1 MDGET
6 EWPCCFA
13 GVLSPEESIDVPL
26 QDGGSEVGSCGK
38 GTDLRYGGR
47 GAVDGLELVGGVTGD
62 GVRTVL
68 LSFKATVKLIQVVG
82 QA

>member
-1 MDGET
+1 MT
-6 EWPCCFA
+6 VWPGCFA
-13 GVLSPEESIDVPL
+13 GVLSPKESADFPL
-26 QDGGSEVGSCGK
+26 QDGE
-38 GTDLRYGGR
+38 LRRVTGPCFGG
-47 GAVDGLELVGGVTGD
+47 GGEADGLELIGGVTGD